1 MHLVS
6 RELRATPVDAS
17 ADAGAGALTCE
28 ALDLADSAS
37 AGRLAELVGAST
49 AVVYAVG
56 ALYPAETEGR
66 PWRDLYTS
74 LPPFLT
80 TLEAMTRRPGARLVF
95 LSSGGTVYGDAGP
108 RPLPEST
115 PRSPLSSYGISK
127 LAAEQYLSEHR
138 LRVGNPATS
147 LRVGNAYGPGQR
159 VERGQGAVAA
169 FLAAARDGATVPF
182 YGSGDVTRDYVHVDD
197 VAQAVSAVVDLAE
210 PPLAINVGTGVGTS
224 LTELHRMVE
233 QVTGRPVRRALL
245 PARPV
250 DLPVN
255 VLDVTLARDLWG
267 WDPRDL
273 ATGLRDTWLDEGT
286 RDEVPGHDLG

>member
-6 RELRATPVDAS
+6 RELGATAGVGTVDA
-17 ADAGAGALTCE
+17 APGTLTYG
-28 ALDLADSAS
+28 ALDLADSTS
-37 AGRLAELVGAST
+37 TDRLSELVGAST

-108 RPLPEST
+108 GPLPEST

-138 LRVGNPATS
+138 LRVGNLATS
-147 LRVGNAYGPGQR
+147 VRVGNAYGPGQR

-169 FLAAARDGATVPF
+169 FLAAARNGGSVPF

-197 VAQAVSAVVDLAE
+197 VAQAVSAVVDLAD

-224 LTELHRMVE
+224 LTALHRMVE
-233 QVTGRPVRRALL
+233 RVTGRTVQRRLM

-255 VLDVTLARDLWG
+255 VLDVTLARGLWG

-286 RDEVPGHDLG
+286 HDEVPGHGLG